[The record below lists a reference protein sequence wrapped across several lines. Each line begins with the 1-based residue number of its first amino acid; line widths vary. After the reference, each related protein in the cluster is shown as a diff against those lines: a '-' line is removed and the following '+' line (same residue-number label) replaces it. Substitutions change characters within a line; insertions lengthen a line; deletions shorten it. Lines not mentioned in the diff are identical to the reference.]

1 MNDDPGLEMPS
12 PKRMRLGTPKE
23 EISYDVPP
31 QVDRLDLHWIQLAG
45 VENPKTVPQIN
56 APTQAVPLSST
67 VHRPIHL
74 PGLKLLNDEPTTS
87 IGVQEPSFGCKVVET
102 ATANITS
109 TIDQGQS
116 NSGRA
121 EHAGGPEL
129 ILEEKLSLEPT
140 TVISTGESEVA
151 ESAPSIKGPPEI
163 ASPMEDVLPG
173 VVAPERHVAEILGE
187 TQIKEGLQEATN
199 RISEVLVQDDIH
211 QDGPPTSEGS
221 HTTNTGPST
230 DMQAKLESRQE
241 ESVTKDVDED
251 KQEILMEAR
260 TVEEQPKTMEPTGST
275 LEEIAEANKSNA
287 EAEFEIDSSPYA
299 SSSSDVSTDSSSSD
313 DSDADDYEML
323 SPEEE
328 ARRLMAE
335 DGGTEEKTTT
345 GVPRTLNEKPD
356 EVVPKPQVTITADM
370 KIEEL
375 GRVESLVENLV
386 LIKAN
391 TSGEYRVLESG
402 SVLCL
407 EDRSVIGVIAET
419 LGRVQQPYYAVR
431 FSNRAA
437 MEEAGVSQDTKVLY
451 VTQLSTTVITQPLK
465 AFKGSDASNLHDEE
479 VGDDELEFSDDEAE
493 AEHKRQVK
501 VHKRARYDA
510 KHGQE
515 NGVGVS
521 QPRLGMPKNLQ
532 NGCPNSWPERPPN
545 PAELSLDYDDA
556 GQDSDDLYTP
566 LARPSNLHEMRA
578 REDVPSAN
586 HANFG
591 NTNRGGRGKGRGDRG
606 RGGGDRGR
614 GRGRGRGNDRG
625 GRPDRRGQDSL
636 RGIGH
641 PHTHPNTGPQSSPL
655 SQSKGFNASAN
666 TNLPPRPPNQSNGS
680 QSHPQNQHLPV
691 QPPFYPAHSSAQPHS
706 HPNHAH
712 QYPSQYPQ
720 SYNQPY
726 SQQHQQPHHHY
737 QDPYFQSMPGQGY
750 NPHQAFSPG
759 SQYPIMH
766 IPPLTPSPA
775 AIPPGAHIN
784 PNFFRQQAHMSPQ
797 PWYHQQGQAF
807 SPAQQYQQYQQP
819 SPANSNAAAPGGI
832 PQEAARRL
840 QENSN
845 MLQGTGP
852 NDSSSR

>member
-1 MNDDPGLEMPS
+1 
-12 PKRMRLGTPKE
+12 MRLETPKE
-23 EISYDVPP
+23 EISYNVSP
-31 QVDRLDLHWIQLAG
+31 QVDQLDLHGIQLAG

-56 APTQAVPLSST
+56 VPTQAVPLSST

-87 IGVQEPSFGCKVVET
+87 IGIQEPSFGCKVVET

-116 NSGRA
+116 ARA

-151 ESAPSIKGPPEI
+151 ESAPSIKGLPEI

-173 VVAPERHVAEILGE
+173 VVAPEGHVAEILGE
-187 TQIKEGLQEATN
+187 TQMNEGLQEATN
-199 RISEVLVQDDIH
+199 RISEVLVQDGIH

-241 ESVTKDVDED
+241 ESVTKGVDED
-251 KQEILMEAR
+251 KQETLMEAR
-260 TVEEQPKTMEPTGST
+260 TVEEQLKTMEPTGST
-275 LEEIAEANKSNA
+275 FEEVAEANLSNNA

-370 KIEEL
+370 KIDEL

-391 TSGEYRVLESG
+391 TSGEYQVLESG

-437 MEEAGVSQDTKVLY
+437 MEEAGVSQNTKVLY
-451 VTQLSTTVITQPLK
+451 VTQLSKTVFTQPLK
-465 AFKGSDASNLHDEE
+465 AYKGSDASNLHDEE

-493 AEHKRQVK
+493 AEHRRQVK
-501 VHKRARYDA
+501 LHKRARYDA

-515 NGVGVS
+515 NGASGVS

-532 NGCPNSWPERPPN
+532 NGYLNAWRERPPN
-545 PAELSLDYDDA
+545 PTELSLNYDDA
-556 GQDSDDLYTP
+556 GQDSDDPYTP

-578 REDVPSAN
+578 GEDVPSGN

-606 RGGGDRGR
+606 RGRGDRGR
-614 GRGRGRGNDRG
+614 GRDRGRGNDRG
-625 GRPDRRGQDSL
+625 GRPDRRGPDSL

-641 PHTHPNTGPQSSPL
+641 PHAHPNIGQKSSPI
-655 SQSKGFNASAN
+655 SQSNGFNASAN
-666 TNLPPRPPNQSNGS
+666 NHLPPRPPDQTNDF
-680 QSHPQNQHLPV
+680 QSHPQTQHLPV

-712 QYPSQYPQ
+712 HYPPQYPQ
-720 SYNQPY
+720 SYSQPY
-726 SQQHQQPHHHY
+726 TQQHQQPHNHY
-737 QDPYFQSMPGQGY
+737 QDPYFHSIPGQGY
-750 NPHQAFSPG
+750 NSQQAFSPG

-766 IPPLTPSPA
+766 IPPSTPSTA

-784 PNFFRQQAHMSPQ
+784 PNFFRQQAQSSPQ
-797 PWYHQQGQAF
+797 PWYHQQRQAF
-807 SPAQQYQQYQQP
+807 SPAQQHQQYQQP
-819 SPANSNAAAPGGI
+819 APANGNAAAPGGM
-832 PQEAARRL
+832 PQEAARTL
-840 QENSN
+840 QGNLN
-845 MLQGTGP
+845 MLQGSGP
-852 NDSSSR
+852 HGSSSR